1 VGTIFRGSTRTLV
14 VALALAAAAASCASP
29 RLPAGTVRFHHHG
42 TTDVATGPVDRLRK
56 IGVELLKSSSFNTAM
71 HPNDMHESVPA
82 IHDRY
87 RRVVSGDCMIIG
99 YGHPVRLGTVGGEAI
114 VYEIII
120 GLSRPDY
127 ADAVFTIDDEGRIV
141 EYGKFDGRIAVELR
155 KMVPE
160 PAAARQ
166 P

>member
-1 VGTIFRGSTRTLV
+1 VRSVRRWHFVGAL
-14 VALALAAAAASCASP
+14 VALGLGAASCTTQ

-42 TTDVATGPVDRLRK
+42 TTDVATGPVERLRK
-56 IGVELLKSSSFNTAM
+56 IGVELLESSNFNTAL
-71 HPNDMHESVPA
+71 HPNVMHESVPM
-82 IHDRY
+82 IHDHY

-99 YGHPVRLGTVGGEAI
+99 YGHPVRLGTVGGEVI

-120 GLSRPDY
+120 GLARPDY

-141 EYGKFDGRIAVELR
+141 EFGKFDGRIAVELR

-160 PAAARQ
+160 PAAARL

>member
-1 VGTIFRGSTRTLV
+1 MLSLGV
-14 VALALAAAAASCASP
+14 ASCTAQ

-42 TTDVATGPVDRLRK
+42 TIEVATGPVERLRN
-56 IGVELLKSSSFNTAM
+56 IGVELLKSSNFNTAL
-71 HPNDMHESVPA
+71 HPNVMHESVPTV
-82 IHDRY
+82 HDHY
-87 RRVVSGDCMIIG
+87 RRAVSGDCMIIG
-99 YGHPVRLGTVGGEAI
+99 YGHPVRVGTVGGEVI

-141 EYGKFDGRIAVELR
+141 EYGKFDGRIAIELR
-155 KMVPE
+155 KMVQE